1 MANQASNEVASVHK
15 KEKTMTEETLAGEYA
30 AKIKAAAETRD
41 EEIETLYR
49 EYQEK
54 CRLTQ
59 TTEGQGDEISKAYPA
74 PDSVAASDQSN
85 YPQTKG

>member
-1 MANQASNEVASVHK
+1 MNKSMEPEQ
-15 KEKTMTEETLAGEYA
+15 TLAEEYA
-30 AKIKAAAETRD
+30 TKIKAVAETK
-41 EEIETLYR
+41 EAEIETLYR

-59 TTEGQGDEISKAYPA
+59 TTEGQGDGIKSAYQA
-74 PDSVAASDQSN
+74 TDSVAASDQSN